1 MSSSKVIRTQPKSAL
16 YVSDMKTKLFLVCGA
31 IAGPFFTIAW
41 FVEGLTR
48 ANYDPMRHPI
58 SSLAIGE
65 SGWTQVTNFIIT
77 GVLTLALAFGLRGAL
92 GSRGGPKWGV
102 IWMTAIGIGF
112 IGAALFVADPMNGYP
127 PGTPLLL
134 MQPTVVGRL
143 HRLFSALVFFGIP
156 AAAFSLSGLFAKNGE
171 RTWAT
176 YSRVTAI
183 AFIVM
188 FVLTSIGFAQAEPLV
203 KYAGLLQ
210 RITLLIGLTWMTLLP
225 LHLLKSPSESQ
236 VIGRNKAI
244 V

>member
-1 MSSSKVIRTQPKSAL
+1 MSRSASMDSRTRSL
-16 YVSDMKTKLFLVCGA
+16 LVCGA
-31 IAGPFFTIAW
+31 FAGPLFTILW
-41 FVEGLTR
+41 LITGLTR

-92 GSRGGPKWGV
+92 QSRRGSKWGV
-102 IWMTAIGIGF
+102 IWITAIGIGF
-112 IGAALFVADPMNGYP
+112 LGAALFVADPMNGYP

-134 MQPTVVGRL
+134 MQPTVIGRL

-156 AAAFSLSGLFAKNGE
+156 GAAFSLGGLFARNGE
-171 RTWAT
+171 QPWAT

-188 FVLTSIGFAQAEPLV
+188 FVLTSIGFAQVEPFV
-203 KYAGLLQ
+203 TYAGLLQ
-210 RITLLIGLTWMTLLP
+210 RITLLIGLAWMTLLP
-225 LHLLKSPSESQ
+225 LHLMKLPSESQ
-236 VIGRNKAI
+236 VMGRNKAI

>member
-1 MSSSKVIRTQPKSAL
+1 MSRSAVLDSKTRL
-16 YVSDMKTKLFLVCGA
+16 LLMCGA
-31 IAGPFFTIAW
+31 LAGPFFTILW
-41 FVEGLTR
+41 FITGLNR

-58 SSLAIGE
+58 SSLSIGE

-77 GVLTLALAFGLRGAL
+77 GVLTLALAFGLRSAL
-92 GSRGGPKWGV
+92 GSRGGSKWGA

-112 IGAALFVADPMNGYP
+112 LGAALFVADAMNGYP

-156 AAAFSLSGLFAKNGE
+156 GAAFSLGGLFAKNGE

-176 YSRVTAI
+176 YSRGTAI

-188 FVLTSIGFAQAEPLV
+188 FVLTSIGFAQVEPLV

-225 LHLLKSPSESQ
+225 IHLLKSPSESQ

>member
-1 MSSSKVIRTQPKSAL
+1 MSRSEVMDSKTRPLLI
-16 YVSDMKTKLFLVCGA
+16 CGA
-31 IAGPFFTIAW
+31 LAGPFFTNLW
-41 FVEGLTR
+41 FITGLNR

-65 SGWTQVTNFIIT
+65 YGWTQVTNFIIT
-77 GVLTLALAFGLRGAL
+77 GILTLALAFGLRSAMA
-92 GSRGGPKWGV
+92 SRGGSKWGV
-102 IWMTAIGIGF
+102 IWITAIGIGF
-112 IGAALFVADPMNGYP
+112 LGAALFVADTMNGYP

-134 MQPTVVGRL
+134 MQPTVIGRL
-143 HRLFSALVFFGIP
+143 HRLFSALVFFGAP
-156 AAAFSLSGLFAKNGE
+156 GAAFSLGSMFAKNGE
-171 RTWAT
+171 WAWAT

-188 FVLTSIGFAQAEPLV
+188 FVLTSIGFAQVEPLV

-225 LHLLKSPSESQ
+225 LHLLNSLSKSQ
-236 VIGRNKAI
+236 VIGRNKVI

>member
-1 MSSSKVIRTQPKSAL
+1 MSSFTNMDSKTRLLLI
-16 YVSDMKTKLFLVCGA
+16 CGA
-31 IAGPFFTIAW
+31 LAGPFFTILW
-41 FVEGLTR
+41 FITGLNR

-58 SSLAIGE
+58 SSLSIGE
-65 SGWTQVTNFIIT
+65 FGWTQVTNFIIT
-77 GVLTLALAFGLRGAL
+77 GVLTLALAFGLRSAL
-92 GSRGGPKWGV
+92 GSRGGSKWGV

-112 IGAALFVADPMNGYP
+112 IGAALFVADAMNGYP

-156 AAAFSLSGLFAKNGE
+156 GAAFSLGGLFAKNGE

-176 YSRVTAI
+176 YSRGTAI

-188 FVLTSIGFAQAEPLV
+188 FVLTSIGFAQVEPLV

-225 LHLLKSPSESQ
+225 IHLLKSPSESQ

>member
-1 MSSSKVIRTQPKSAL
+1 MSRSTVMDSKTRLLLI
-16 YVSDMKTKLFLVCGA
+16 CGA
-31 IAGPFFTIAW
+31 LAGPFFTILW
-41 FVEGLTR
+41 FITGLNR
-48 ANYDPMRHPI
+48 ANYDPLRHPI
-58 SSLAIGE
+58 SSLAIGD
-65 SGWTQVTNFIIT
+65 SGWTQVANFIIT
-77 GVLTLALAFGLRGAL
+77 GVLTLALAFGLRSAL
-92 GSRGGPKWGV
+92 GSRGGSKWGV

-112 IGAALFVADPMNGYP
+112 LGAALFVTDPMNGYP

-156 AAAFSLSGLFAKNGE
+156 GAAFSLGGLFARDGE

-176 YSRVTAI
+176 YSRGTAI

-188 FVLTSIGFAQAEPLV
+188 FVLTSIGFAQVEPLV
-203 KYAGLLQ
+203 KSAGLLQ
-210 RITLLIGLTWMTLLP
+210 RMTLLIGLTWMTLLP

-236 VIGRNKAI
+236 VIGRKKAI

>member
-1 MSSSKVIRTQPKSAL
+1 MSRSAVLDSRTRL
-16 YVSDMKTKLFLVCGA
+16 LLICGTL
-31 IAGPFFTIAW
+31 AGPFFTILW
-41 FVEGLTR
+41 FITGLNR
-48 ANYDPMRHPI
+48 ANYDPLRHPI

-77 GVLTLALAFGLRGAL
+77 GVLTLALAFGLRSAL
-92 GSRGGPKWGV
+92 GSRGGSKWGM

-112 IGAALFVADPMNGYP
+112 LGAALFVADAMNGYP
-127 PGTPLLL
+127 PGTSLLL

-156 AAAFSLSGLFAKNGE
+156 GADFSLGGLFAKNGE

-176 YSRVTAI
+176 YSRGTAI
-183 AFIVM
+183 AFIAM
-188 FVLTSIGFAQAEPLV
+188 FVLTSIGFAQVEPLV

-210 RITLLIGLTWMTLLP
+210 RITLLIGLTWMTVLP
-225 LHLLKSPSESQ
+225 LHLLKSQSESQ

-244 V
+244 I

>member
-1 MSSSKVIRTQPKSAL
+1 MSRSAVMDSKTGLLLI
-16 YVSDMKTKLFLVCGA
+16 CGA
-31 IAGPFFTIAW
+31 LAGPFFTVLW
-41 FVEGLTR
+41 FITGLNH

-77 GVLTLALAFGLRGAL
+77 GILTLALAFGLRSAL
-92 GSRGGPKWGV
+92 GSRGGSKWGV
-102 IWMTAIGIGF
+102 IWITAIGIGF
-112 IGAALFVADPMNGYP
+112 LGAALFVADPMNGYP

-134 MQPTVVGRL
+134 MQPTVIGRL

-156 AAAFSLSGLFAKNGE
+156 GAAFSLGSLFAKNGE
-171 RTWAT
+171 QAWAT

-188 FVLTSIGFAQAEPLV
+188 FVLTSIGFAQVEPFV

-210 RITLLIGLTWMTLLP
+210 RITLLIGLAWMTLLP
-225 LHLLKSPSESQ
+225 IHLLKSPSESQ
-236 VIGRNKAI
+236 VIGRKKAI

>member
-1 MSSSKVIRTQPKSAL
+1 MSRSTVMDGETR
-16 YVSDMKTKLFLVCGA
+16 FLLICGA
-31 IAGPFFTIAW
+31 LAGPFFTILW
-41 FVEGLTR
+41 FITGLAR

-65 SGWTQVTNFIIT
+65 SGWTQIINFIIT
-77 GVLTLALAFGLRGAL
+77 GVLTLALAFGLRSAL
-92 GSRGGPKWGV
+92 QSHGGSKWGV
-102 IWMTAIGIGF
+102 IWIIAIGLGF

-156 AAAFSLSGLFAKNGE
+156 GAAFSLGGLFIRNGE
-171 RTWAT
+171 RNWAI
-176 YSRVTAI
+176 YSRGTAI

-188 FVLTSIGFAQAEPLV
+188 FALTSIGFAQVEPLV

-210 RITLLIGLTWMTLLP
+210 RITLLIGLAWMTLLP

-236 VIGRNKAI
+236 EIGRNKVI

>member
-1 MSSSKVIRTQPKSAL
+1 MSRSEVMDSKTRLLLI
-16 YVSDMKTKLFLVCGA
+16 CGA
-31 IAGPFFTIAW
+31 LAGPFFTTIW
-41 FVEGLTR
+41 FITGLNR
-48 ANYDPMRHPI
+48 ADYDPMRHPI

-65 SGWTQVTNFIIT
+65 SGWTQVANFIIT
-77 GVLTLALAFGLRGAL
+77 GVLTLALAFGLRSAL
-92 GSRGGPKWGV
+92 ESRGGSKWGV

-112 IGAALFVADPMNGYP
+112 IGAALFVADGMNGYP

-134 MQPTVVGRL
+134 TQPTVVGRL
-143 HRLFSALVFFGIP
+143 HRLFSALVFFGVP
-156 AAAFSLSGLFAKNGE
+156 GAAFSVGGLFAKTGE

-176 YSRVTAI
+176 YSRGTAI

-210 RITLLIGLTWMTLLP
+210 RITLLVGLTWMTLLP
-225 LHLLKSPSESQ
+225 ISLLKSPSESQ

>member
-1 MSSSKVIRTQPKSAL
+1 MSRSAALDSRTRL
-16 YVSDMKTKLFLVCGA
+16 LLICGA
-31 IAGPFFTIAW
+31 LAGPFFTILW
-41 FVEGLTR
+41 FITGLNR
-48 ANYDPMRHPI
+48 ANYDPLRHPI

-77 GVLTLALAFGLRGAL
+77 GVLTLALAFGLRSAL
-92 GSRGGPKWGV
+92 GSRGGSKWGV

-112 IGAALFVADPMNGYP
+112 IGAALFVADAMNGYP
-127 PGTPLLL
+127 PGTPHLL

-156 AAAFSLSGLFAKNGE
+156 GAAFSLGGLFSKNGE

-176 YSRVTAI
+176 YSRGTAI
-183 AFIVM
+183 AFIIM
-188 FVLTSIGFAQAEPLV
+188 FVLTSIGFAQVEPLV

-225 LHLLKSPSESQ
+225 IHLLKSPSESQ
-236 VIGRNKAI
+236 VIGRNKVI